1 MMLHHLFKLS
11 PGAHV
16 AATAAAF
23 AGFMGAQIW
32 LDASYEASG
41 HPVHYAEGQ
50 LAFSAEQVEYF
61 YGVMLD
67 AGTLDIYVRTQII
80 DFAFIA
86 SVMILSALI
95 GTLVARIGG
104 AGSFGYRAGIAAA
117 VMGIAGASM
126 DVIEN
131 LISFIMLADPQEI
144 SQTVAVIYSSFAA
157 AKFVLLS
164 GAMITLKIALLA
176 GLFRRIRVAV
186 A

>member
-1 MMLHHLFKLS
+1 MFHHLLRMT
-11 PGAHV
+11 PGTHL
-16 AATAAAF
+16 AATGAAF
-23 AGFMGAQIW
+23 AGFMGAQTW

-50 LAFSAEQVEYF
+50 LAFSAERVEYF

-67 AGTLDIYVRTQII
+67 AGTLDIYWRTQII

-86 SVMILSALI
+86 SVMILSALL
-95 GTLVARIGG
+95 GTLVARLGG
-104 AGSFGYRAGIAAA
+104 VGSFGYRAGIAAA
-117 VMGIAGASM
+117 VLGIAGASM

-131 LISFIMLADPQEI
+131 LISFIMLANPQDI
-144 SQTVAVIYSSFAA
+144 SQTVAVVYSSFAA
-157 AKFVLLS
+157 AKFALLS

-176 GLFRRIRVAV
+176 GLFRRARVAF